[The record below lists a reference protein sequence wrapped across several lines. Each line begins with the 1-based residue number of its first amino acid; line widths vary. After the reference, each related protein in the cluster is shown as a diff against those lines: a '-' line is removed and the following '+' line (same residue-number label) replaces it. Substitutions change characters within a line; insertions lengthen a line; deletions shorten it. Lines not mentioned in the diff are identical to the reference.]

1 MPQLICNGVYLQLVG
16 ITLGVLNT
24 IKGIVLATLIR
35 GRASLANGQPAAATA
50 NAAWR
55 KGFTAVTTALR

>member
-1 MPQLICNGVYLQLVG
+1 MRFQPIRNGVHLQLVS
-16 ITLGVLNT
+16 ITFVLNT
-24 IKGIVLATLIR
+24 IKGIVLAILIR

>member
-1 MPQLICNGVYLQLVG
+1 VYLQLVG

-35 GRASLANGQPAAATA
+35 GRASFANGQPAAATA
-50 NAAWR
+50 NAA
-55 KGFTAVTTALR
+55 